1 MTAVEAPTNQV
12 RRMSMIMQALVIILY
27 PLACF
32 AEWIQ
37 GLLGMDEG

>member
-1 MTAVEAPTNQV
+1 MI
-12 RRMSMIMQALVIILY
+12 MIMQALVIVLY

-37 GLLGMDEG
+37 GLLGLGDDW